1 MNAHGVSSKDSWRW
15 RYVKS
20 ELFDDV
26 NIALGVNQNKF
37 NFTRNA
43 KLSNIAALYA
53 SIVAL
58 GFKWKKPIE
67 RVLNYD
73 QFAYFT
79 DYVKLGS
86 FVQLVYFSYGVIFF
100 LALSPNR
107 IESEVQAKSKKKLE
121 ALEQELVGSYL
132 YKNRAF
138 LTKVITL
145 PTNVFWHMFRKKKQR
160 TQIQNVMVMEFLRNW
175 EKNKDSVP
183 KELQEFFEEFVSLYE
198 KSDEEEF
205 KKEIDS
211 KLKDL
216 KKKLKQKRIV
226 R

>member
-1 MNAHGVSSKDSWRW
+1 MNAHGVSSKDSWKW

-26 NIALGVNQNKF
+26 NIALGVKQNKF

-43 KLSNIAALYA
+43 KCSNIVALIA
-53 SIVAL
+53 SDVAL
-58 GFKWKKPIE
+58 GFSWKEPVE
-67 RVLNYD
+67 RALNYN

-79 DYVKLGS
+79 DYVKIMS
-86 FVQLVYFSYGVIFF
+86 FASLVYFSYGAIFF

-107 IESEVQAKSKKKLE
+107 FESEVQAKSKKKLE
-121 ALEQELVGSYL
+121 ALEKEIIGPYL
-132 YKNRAF
+132 YKNRNSI
-138 LTKVITL
+138 TKVLTL
-145 PTNVFWHMFRKKKQR
+145 PTNVFWLLFRNKKQR
-160 TQIQNVMVMEFLRNW
+160 KQIQNVMVREFLRNW
-175 EKNKDSVP
+175 EENKERVP

-205 KKEIDS
+205 KKEIDC

-226 R
+226 L